1 MTLDC
6 RIRLASR
13 ADSERIAEL
22 HALAFQKG
30 WTASSISTFLTDP
43 ACAGFVAE
51 RQDTEPSA
59 LAGFVLVREAAG
71 EAEIL
76 TLAVDPRWRGQGAGR
91 RLVQAAIGWAA
102 SRGAETMFL
111 EVGETNA
118 AALAVYRHHG
128 FVAVGHRRD
137 YYASGGGKAENA
149 LVLKFKITS

>member
-13 ADSERIAEL
+13 ADSERIAVL
-22 HALAFQKG
+22 HARAFQKG
-30 WTASSISTFLTDP
+30 WTAGSIAGFLTDP

-51 RQDTEPSA
+51 TQDAQPPA
-59 LAGFVLVREAAG
+59 LAGFVLAREAAG

-76 TLAVDPRWRGQGAGR
+76 TLAVDPRWRGRGAGH
-91 RLVQAAIGWAA
+91 RLVQAATGWAG

-111 EVGETNA
+111 EVAESNA
-118 AALAVYRHHG
+118 AALAVYHKYG

-137 YYASGGGKAENA
+137 YYASGSGKAENA